1 MTSDEWVL
9 NMVKEG
15 LMLAFLKH
23 PSESGVRESNVHNLL
38 KKKPMYFTRNRKFI

>member
-38 KKKPMYFTRNRKFI
+38 KKPNVFYKK

>member
-38 KKKPMYFTRNRKFI
+38 KKTNVFYKK